1 MGILYLKEHATCYNY
16 MSCVREGFLYHQ
28 FQPGELNEETNEA
41 DCIFFILEGELEIF
55 CNGKVVG
62 LTSGNMGCFSRGV
75 YVGYIR

>member
-41 DCIFFILEGELEIF
+41 DCIFFILEGELETLASCKLVHLSCPIIIDKHSQF
-55 CNGKVVG
+55 LKYPYC
-62 LTSGNMGCFSRGV
+62 
-75 YVGYIR
+75 